1 MNNKSVLITFLG
13 NIHYDSRTSNL
24 YKSLKQKGYSV
35 KVVSFDWL
43 TEGFKTKKGEISVY
57 KLHKGFLSL
66 TYYFK
71 FAFLMKYHLLISKVD
86 YIFAEDIYT
95 LPFVVVFGK
104 IKKAKIY
111 YDSREL
117 FGYLAGLKKRKV
129 VQQLLR
135 WIEKICINKVDK
147 IITTGEMDAK
157 FLEKEYSVKNT
168 VVIRNLPIFKI
179 IDKPFDFRKF
189 YHLNKSQKIILY
201 QGVIL
206 HGRGLRII
214 FDVIKDFKDCVLIII
229 GGGEHKKFYEQ
240 LAVEKNISDKV
251 IFMGKIDQKDLFE
264 YTAGAD
270 VGLALI
276 ENISLSYYY
285 ALPNKMFEYIL
296 TGVPVLASNF
306 PQMKQVIDEF
316 KVGLYVDP
324 ENLEEVS
331 SALRKLLYDT
341 EFINQVKNKS
351 KSAAEELNWDK
362 EIQKLISIM

>member
-24 YKSLKQKGYSV
+24 YKSLKENGYSV

-43 TEGFKTKKGEISVY
+43 TEGFETQKGEISVY
-57 KLHKGFLSL
+57 KLQKKFLSL

-71 FAFLMKYHLLISKVD
+71 FAVLMKYHILISKAD

-95 LPFVVVFGK
+95 LPFAVILGK

-117 FGYLAGLKKRKV
+117 FGYLAGLKKRKII
-129 VQQLLR
+129 QQLLR
-135 WIEKICINKVDK
+135 WIEKIFITKVDK
-147 IITTGEMDAK
+147 IITTGEMDSQ
-157 FLEKEYSVKNT
+157 FLEKEYQVKNT
-168 VVIRNLPIFKI
+168 IVIRNLPLYRI
-179 IDKPFDFRKF
+179 IDKPFDFRN
-189 YHLNKSQKIILY
+189 HLNLKKETKILLY

-214 FDVIKDFKDCVLIII
+214 FDVIKNFEDCIFIII
-229 GGGEHKKFYEQ
+229 GGGEHKEYYEQ
-240 LAVEKNISDKV
+240 LAKEKNISNRV
-251 IFMGKIDQKDLFE
+251 IFFGKIDQKDLFN

-270 VGLALI
+270 AGLALI

-296 TGVPVLASNF
+296 TGVPVLASNL
-306 PQMKQVIDEF
+306 PQMKKVIDEY
-316 KVGLYVDP
+316 KIGVYADP
-324 ENLEEVS
+324 KNLDDVTS
-331 SALRKLLYDT
+331 SLKKLFYDND
-341 EFINQVKNKS
+341 FVNQLKINS
-351 KSAAEELNWDK
+351 RSAAKELNWDK
-362 EIQKLISIM
+362 EIQKLLSAM